1 MTKSTRPE
9 LSGGAASSR
18 SFLRASAAALTLTLA
33 LGATACSNV
42 FDVENPNDLS
52 QAALDVPTGA
62 VAAVNGA
69 EATVSR
75 GYSDLLLATAVPTDE
90 LTWTGTYDAG
100 NELDHGF
107 LANTA
112 NEFTDN
118 EGAPTFNEGRFMADE
133 AIRLLEKHD
142 AASEL
147 RDRNLLARSYLYGG
161 IIYSVIPDW
170 FDDFVISD
178 RRTAAPPIGTAN
190 MSQLYDKAIDY
201 FTRGVAVAQATGK
214 KDLETAMLAG
224 RARAHHAK
232 AVWGTLNPVGTVP
245 ANPLIN
251 NAAAVADARAALAL
265 AGNDWKYQFKY
276 SASTIGSQI
285 GSWINSRQE
294 FRVDTA
300 YGVPNTPKTRVTA
313 VQLLDPIGRVPDAT
327 LQAQLT
333 ALGMLA
339 ATTELYPPQTVLS
352 GVELRLIL
360 AEAALASNDLPGF
373 TTEINAVRALSGK
386 PPFSGQ
392 VSARDLLVHER
403 RVNLFMQG
411 RRLLDM
417 YRFGIRDPRWLEASD
432 AVQTPGTL
440 FPITDREIRSN
451 CYLIGSC

>member
-1 MTKSTRPE
+1 MTKSTRPG
-9 LSGGAASSR
+9 LSGRMTSTR
-18 SFLRASAAALTLTLA
+18 SLLRVGSLTLTLT
-33 LGATACSNV
+33 LGVGACSSV

-52 QAALDVPTGA
+52 QEALDVPTGA

-75 GYSDLLLATAVPTDE
+75 GYNDLLLAAAVPTDE
-90 LTWTGTYDAG
+90 LTWIGTYDAG

-133 AIRLLEKHD
+133 AIRLLSGHD
-142 AASEL
+142 AEGAL

-161 IIYSVIPDW
+161 IMYSVIPDW

-178 RRTAAPPIGTAN
+178 RRTAAPPVGSAN
-190 MSQLYDKAIDY
+190 MSQLYDTAIDY
-201 FTRGVAVAQATGK
+201 FTKGIAVAQATGK
-214 KDLETAMLAG
+214 KDLEASMLAG

-232 AVWGTLNPVGTVP
+232 AVWATLNPVGTVP
-245 ANPLIN
+245 ANPLVN
-251 NAAAVADARAALAL
+251 DAGAVADARAALAL
-265 AGNDWKYQFKY
+265 VGTDWKYQFRY
-276 SASTIGSQI
+276 SASTTGSQI

-313 VQLLDPIGRVPDAT
+313 VQLRDPIDQVPDAT
-327 LQAQLT
+327 LGAQLT

-339 ATTELYPPQTVLS
+339 ATTELYPPLTVLS
-352 GVELRLIL
+352 GAELRLIL
-360 AEAALASNDLPGF
+360 AEAALAANDMPGF

-386 PPFSGQ
+386 SPFTGQ
-392 VSARDLLVHER
+392 MAARALLIHER
-403 RVNLFMQG
+403 RVNLFLQG
-411 RRLLDM
+411 RRMLDM
-417 YRFGIRDPRWLEASD
+417 YRFGIRDPRWLASSE
-432 AVQTPGTL
+432 AVQAPGTL

-451 CYLIGSC
+451 CHLIGSC